1 MVPIPKKGDLHFC
14 DNWCGISLLDVV
26 GKLLAR
32 ILQDRLKTIAD
43 NFLPDSQCG
52 FRTGRGCIDMI
63 FVARQLLEKTIE
75 HNSELYV
82 LFVDLRKAYDSIPRD
97 ALWRVSEK
105 VGVPPA
111 MVRIIQSLHVGMTAS
126 VRLGGD
132 LTDPVTVTNGLRQ
145 GCTLAP
151 MLFNIYFAAVVAH
164 WRSCCP
170 AAGVPVLYKIGRK
183 LVGDRT
189 AKGRLLST
197 SVTESQF
204 ADDAAL
210 YATSRPVFE
219 DVVSSFISCAS
230 RWGLTVSVQKSKG
243 MAIGASVDCRH
254 VAVGGD
260 TIEIVDKFPYLG
272 SLLSSDGLASR
283 DVASRVAKASAV
295 FGALRIPVFAN
306 KTLSLRCKRRVY
318 EAVVLSTL
326 LYGAETW
333 TTKACHLRKLNTFH
347 HHCVRSIVGISRRQ
361 QWVSRITSDKRAST
375 LGVEADLVTVIRGH
389 RLRWLGHVARMDDN
403 RMPKRVLFGELQ
415 ARRPPHGLKRR
426 WRDVVSDDLSQLQL
440 QSSWFTACQD
450 RLAWRRIIS
459 ADLPPPATPEP
470 FLCRCGRVFRHAGDL
485 KRHSDFCK
493 I

>member
-1 MVPIPKKGDLHFC
+1 MDLNEPPTSVELEKALKVMKLGKAGGQSSILPDMVLHGGPVLHSCILAVMSWSWEEGVVVRDWRDAVVVPIPKKGDLHFC
-14 DNWCGISLLDVV
+14 DNWRSISLLDVV

-43 NFLPDSQCG
+43 YFLPDSQCW

-63 FVARQLLEKTIE
+63 FVARQLLEKAIE

-82 LFVDLRKAYDSIPRD
+82 LFVDLRKAYDSIPCD
-97 ALWRVSEK
+97 ALWRVLEK

-126 VRLGGD
+126 VRVGGD

-164 WRSCCP
+164 WNSCSP
-170 AAGVPVLYKIGRK
+170 AAGVPVLYKIGWK

-197 SVTESQF
+197 SVT
-204 ADDAAL
+204 DAAL
-210 YATSRPVFE
+210 YATSQLVFE

-260 TIEIVDKFPYLG
+260 TIEVVDKFPYLG

-283 DVASRVAKASAV
+283 DVASRVAK
-295 FGALRIPVFAN
+295 RICCLWCSQDSCF
-306 KTLSLRCKRRVY
+306 C
-318 EAVVLSTL
+318 
-326 LYGAETW
+326 
-333 TTKACHLRKLNTFH
+333 
-347 HHCVRSIVGISRRQ
+347 Q
-361 QWVSRITSDKRAST
+361 QDSVPQ
-375 LGVEADLVTVIRGH
+375 V
-389 RLRWLGHVARMDDN
+389 
-403 RMPKRVLFGELQ
+403 
-415 ARRPPHGLKRR
+415 
-426 WRDVVSDDLSQLQL
+426 
-440 QSSWFTACQD
+440 
-450 RLAWRRIIS
+450 
-459 ADLPPPATPEP
+459 
-470 FLCRCGRVFRHAGDL
+470 
-485 KRHSDFCK
+485 
-493 I
+493 